1 MFHQATLPITLED
14 GVYLNA
20 KEAKQ
25 FGENLSGDYC
35 FAEPFP
41 HIVID
46 NFLPEALINK
56 IIENFP
62 TEKLEGDVVFN
73 GGYAGL
79 YKRQIMP
86 ADCNGFIREVFG
98 FFNSHAIVEFL
109 QSLTTIPSLI
119 PDPYFVGGGFHET
132 STGGKLGIHADFRIN
147 DTLHLNRRLNVII
160 YLNRDWKDEYG
171 GHLELWDKKMQGKV
185 HTIAPIFNRCVIF
198 NTDAD
203 SFHGHPDPL
212 TCPETVKRRSLALY
226 YYTASK
232 RIYEDTVAHSTMYK
246 ARPDDDA
253 ATKKEVRELVFDN
266 YLRDLTPPV
275 FYRIFRKVKDKL
287 KREKGKLGY

>member
-1 MFHQATLPITLED
+1 MFHQATLPISIDD
-14 GVYLNA
+14 GVYLST

-56 IIENFP
+56 IISNFP
-62 TEKLEGDVVFN
+62 SEKLAGDVVFN
-73 GGYAGL
+73 DGYAGL
-79 YKRQIMP
+79 YKRQVMP

-98 FFNSHAIVEFL
+98 FFNSQAIVEFL

-119 PDPYFVGGGFHET
+119 PDHYYTGGGFHET
-132 STGGKLGIHADFRIN
+132 SAGGKLGIHADFRIN
-147 DTLHLNRRLNVII
+147 EALHLNRRINMII
-160 YLNRDWKDEYG
+160 YLNEDWKDEYG

-185 HTIAPIFNRCVIF
+185 HTIAPVYNRCVIF

-212 TCPETVKRRSLALY
+212 TCPEHIKRKSIALY
-226 YYTASK
+226 YYTAST
-232 RIYEDTVAHSTMYK
+232 RLYEDTASHSTMYK
-246 ARPDDDA
+246 ARANDDA
-253 ATKKEVRELVFDN
+253 ATKRRVRELVFDN
-266 YLRDLTPPV
+266 YLKDWTPPV
-275 FYRIFRKVKDKL
+275 FYRVFNKIKYRLARKK
-287 KREKGKLGY
+287 

>member
-25 FGENLSGDYC
+25 FGESLSGDYC

-160 YLNRDWKDEYG
+160 YLNKDWKDEYG

-212 TCPETVKRRSLALY
+212 TCPENVKRRSLALY

-275 FYRIFRKVKDKL
+275 FYRIFRRVKDKL
-287 KREKGKLGY
+287 KREKCKLGY